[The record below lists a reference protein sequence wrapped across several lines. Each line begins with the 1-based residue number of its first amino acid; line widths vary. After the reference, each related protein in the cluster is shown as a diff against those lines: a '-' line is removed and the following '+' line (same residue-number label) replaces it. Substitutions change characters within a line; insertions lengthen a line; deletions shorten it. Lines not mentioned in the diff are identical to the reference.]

1 MSSIIDIDVAFDTE
15 TIVAK
20 YKSPSQNSQSP
31 TGIQHADAYMIAQ
44 SSDVISGQATADLN
58 VSASV
63 GDVIRW
69 RAASLSGNSDQSAV
83 IYNIVKFSGTQVT
96 GPIQPI
102 TASPTVPIPN
112 AANPVQYTP
121 TTQFDYYINAN
132 VIANGT
138 EGYQVWFYIVERN
151 HSTLNTLGYYY
162 WDPTLTVS

>member
-69 RAASLSGNSDQSAV
+69 R
-83 IYNIVKFSGTQVT
+83 
-96 GPIQPI
+96 
-102 TASPTVPIPN
+102 
-112 AANPVQYTP
+112 
-121 TTQFDYYINAN
+121 
-132 VIANGT
+132 
-138 EGYQVWFYIVERN
+138 
-151 HSTLNTLGYYY
+151 
-162 WDPTLTVS
+162 